1 MTVYHGEGSCDGHE
15 LKFSSIFSVK
25 EVITMLVGSQGPFR
39 EKARH
44 GAGVGAWRLGP
55 RKREWVLERGR
66 RRRVWDQHPSSE
78 AGRAVRGEA
87 RLMASPEQQA
97 HSWTRGFVPFKSCSL
112 HVTGRARKH
121 VAGAFPA

>member
-1 MTVYHGEGSCDGHE
+1 M
-15 LKFSSIFSVK
+15 
-25 EVITMLVGSQGPFR
+25 R
-39 EKARH
+39 EKARQ

-66 RRRVWDQHPSSE
+66 RRRVRDQHPSSE
-78 AGRAVRGEA
+78 AGRAVRAEA

-121 VAGAFPA
+121 VAGALPA